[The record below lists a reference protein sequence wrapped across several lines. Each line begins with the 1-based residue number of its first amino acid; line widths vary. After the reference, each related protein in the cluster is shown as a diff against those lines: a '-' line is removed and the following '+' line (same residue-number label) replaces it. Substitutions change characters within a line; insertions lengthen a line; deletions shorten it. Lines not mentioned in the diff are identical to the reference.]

1 MQHFTYRATTTLLNT
16 LNKII
21 MEEIII
27 PVFAMFAIF
36 GSIIVFTKTLT
47 DFSLKKRLIDRDM
60 VNAET
65 ADLFKKV
72 SSKQNA
78 LKWGLVA
85 LFAGLGL
92 IINSYVSFAETS
104 PLPFGIEAVCVAIGF
119 LIYYFMVRN
128 DKE

>member
-1 MQHFTYRATTTLLNT
+1 MIQ
-16 LNKII
+16 
-21 MEEIII
+21 EIVPI
-27 PVFAMFAIF
+27 FAMFAVF
-36 GSIIVFTKTLT
+36 GTVIIFTKTLT
-47 DFSLKKRLIDRDM
+47 DFSLKKRLIDRDL

-78 LKWGLVA
+78 LKWGLVV

-92 IINSYVSFAETS
+92 IINSYVTHAETS

-119 LIYYFMVRN
+119 LIYYYIVRN
-128 DKE
+128 DKN

>member
-1 MQHFTYRATTTLLNT
+1 MLDA
-16 LNKII
+16 
-21 MEEIII
+21 II
-27 PVFAMFAIF
+27 PLFAMFAVF
-36 GSIIVFTKTLT
+36 GTVIVFTKTMT

-60 VNAET
+60 VNTET

-78 LKWGLVA
+78 LKWGLVV

-92 IINSYVSFAETS
+92 IINSYVTFAETS

-119 LIYYFMVRN
+119 LIYYYIVRN